1 MGIEATGSYSVADDK
16 THETGS
22 FLNGL
27 RVIELADELGEYCGK
42 VLAGLGA
49 DVIKLEPL
57 GGEKTRSYGPFYNDE
72 PHPNRSLHFWHYNFG
87 KRSIVIDLDSGEGT
101 RQFMELAQTADIII
115 DTRTRDYLDRRGIGY
130 DAIRHHN
137 PSLIYARISPFG
149 DDGPWADYQASDLVH
164 LALGGV
170 MMNCGYDPDPLGFY
184 ETPPIAPQMWHSYHI
199 AGELTAVQI
208 IAALTYRSET
218 GRGQRLATSV
228 HDAVAKNTETDLPD
242 WIYCR
247 LPHYRQTC
255 RHSLPSAS
263 PTIQGVAADSA
274 LRPGLSR
281 SKDGRWVLAY
291 RTYLLGGVASFNATV
306 SLLQKFGAEA
316 DLTEEKYKDPA
327 FVLQPATNFHIGTI
341 VERLVGRHLFE
352 RDLWK
357 EGQDVGL
364 PWAPVRRPEENVGEE
379 HWAKRETFMQVDYK
393 EVGKTFTQVG
403 AKWVAPGLPW
413 RTGPR
418 APLLGEH
425 TAEILANTDVRK
437 PPTVQ
442 TSEKA
447 PVFSKLGKPFAL
459 AGVRIVDLTWMLA
472 SAGAGRFFTAL
483 GAEVIKVEHTSR
495 LDGMRMGM
503 GNVPVGGRAER
514 DGASGPIVAPATA
527 NVNRSGSFM
536 EINAGKRSFSLNL
549 KHPRGK
555 ALLVDLIKDADMV
568 VEGFS
573 PGTMDRM
580 GLGYE
585 RLREI
590 NPKIVYVQQSG
601 MGQIG
606 TYGRLRSFG
615 PTAQAFSGLSDMSG
629 LPEPYPPAGIGYSY
643 LDWFGAYQMALAMMA
658 ALYRQKQTGKGCWID
673 SSQAEVGLYL
683 TGTSI
688 LEHSA
693 NGRRWSRFGNRSPYK
708 QAAPHGAYRARGED
722 RWIAISAFTE
732 EHWWALTKVLER
744 PGWTADPKLAT
755 LALRLLNQDYLD
767 ALVNQATVAWDA
779 FGLMDA
785 LQRAGVP
792 AGVCQTAEDRYERDP
807 QLKHLEWLVELNQ
820 SEIGRWPVKEVP
832 VKLSETP
839 AYIGGVLDRHGPSY
853 GEDNDYVLRTI
864 LGLSQ
869 DQIAQLAADGVF

>member
-1 MGIEATGSYSVADDK
+1 MGSAARGGYGVAK
-16 THETGS
+16 VYETGS
-22 FLNGL
+22 FLNGV

-49 DVIKLEPL
+49 DVIKIEPL
-57 GGEKTRSYGPFYNDE
+57 GGEKTRGYGPFYNDE
-72 PHPNRSLHFWHYNFG
+72 SHPNRSLHFWHYNFG
-87 KRSIVIDLDSGEGT
+87 KRSIVIDLESDEGV
-101 RQFMELAQTADIII
+101 RQFMELAQTADIIV
-115 DTRTRDYLDRRGIGY
+115 DTRARDYLDGRGIGY
-130 DAIRHHN
+130 EAIRKHN
-137 PSLIYARISPFG
+137 PSLIYARISAFG

-170 MMNCGYDPDPLGFY
+170 MMNCGYDPDPSGFY
-184 ETPPIAPQMWHSYHI
+184 ETPPIAPQMWHAYHI
-199 AGELTAVQI
+199 AGEVTAVQI
-208 IAALTYRSET
+208 IAALTYRIET

-228 HDAVAKNTETDLPD
+228 HDAVSKNTETDLPD

-255 RHSLPSAS
+255 RHSLPSAA
-263 PTIQGVAADSA
+263 PTMQGVAADSA

-281 SKDGRWVLAY
+281 TKDGRWVLAY

-316 DLTEEKYKDPA
+316 DLTEEKYKDAA
-327 FVLQPATNFHIGTI
+327 FVLRPETNFHIGTI
-341 VERLVGRHLFE
+341 VERLVGRHLFQ

-357 EGQDVGL
+357 DGQDVGL
-364 PWAPVRRPEENVGEE
+364 PWAPVRRPEENVGEA
-379 HWAKRETFMQVDYK
+379 HWAERETFMQVDYP
-393 EVGKTFTQVG
+393 EVGKTLTQVG

-425 TAEILANTDVRK
+425 TAEFLADTGVREA
-437 PPTVQ
+437 PAVR

-459 AGVRIVDLTWMLA
+459 GGVRIVDLTWMLA

-514 DGASGPIVAPATA
+514 DGASGPIVAPATT
-527 NVNRSGSFM
+527 NVDRSGSFM

-555 ALLVDLIKDADMV
+555 ALLVDLLKDADMV

-606 TYGRLRSFG
+606 SYGRLRSFG

-629 LPEPYPPAGIGYSY
+629 LPEPFPPAGIGYSY

-683 TGTSI
+683 TGTAL

-693 NGRRWSRFGNRSPYK
+693 NGHRWNRFGNRSPYK
-708 QAAPHGAYRARGED
+708 QAAPHGAYRVRGED

-732 EHWWALTKVLER
+732 EQWWALAKVLEH
-744 PGWTADPKLAT
+744 PGWAADPRLAT
-755 LALRLLNQDYLD
+755 LALRLANQDYLD

-779 FGLMDA
+779 FGLMEA
-785 LQRAGVP
+785 LQQAGVP
-792 AGVCQTAEDRYERDP
+792 AGVCQTAQDRYERDP
-807 QLKHLEWLVELNQ
+807 QLKHLEWLVELHQ
-820 SEIGRWPVKEVP
+820 SEIGKWPVKEVP
-832 VKLSETP
+832 VKFSETP
-839 AYIGGVLDRHGPSY
+839 PYIGGVLDRHGPSY
-853 GEDNDYVLRTI
+853 GEDNDYVLRTL

-869 DQIAQLAADGVF
+869 DQIAQLAGDGVF

>member
-1 MGIEATGSYSVADDK
+1 MAENGVHS
-16 THETGS
+16 TGS
-22 FLNGL
+22 FLQGV

-49 DVIKLEPL
+49 DVIKVEPL
-57 GGEKTRSYGPFYNDE
+57 GGEVTRGYGPFFNDD
-72 PHPNRSLHFWHYNFG
+72 PHPDRSLYFWHYNFG
-87 KRSIVIDLDSGEGT
+87 KRGIVLDLDSEEGAH
-101 RQFMELAQTADIII
+101 QFMRLAQTADIII
-115 DTRTRDYLDRRGIGY
+115 DTRHRDYLNGRGVGY
-130 DAIRHHN
+130 EAIRQRN
-137 PSLIYARISPFG
+137 SSLIYARISAFG

-170 MMNCGYDPDPLGFY
+170 MMNCGYDPDPSGFY
-184 ETPPIAPQMWHSYHI
+184 ETPPIAPQLWQSYQI
-199 AGELTAVQI
+199 AGEVTAVQI
-208 IAALTYRSET
+208 IAALVYRLET
-218 GRGQRLATSV
+218 GRGQRLVTSV
-228 HDAVAKNTETDLPD
+228 HDAVSKNTETDLPD
-242 WIYCR
+242 WIYCH

-263 PTIQGVAADSA
+263 ATMQGMAAESA

-281 SKDGRWVLAY
+281 TKDGRWVLAY
-291 RTYLLGGVASFNATV
+291 RTYLLGGVASFEATV
-306 SLLQKFGAEA
+306 RVLQKFGAEA
-316 DLTEEKYKDPA
+316 DLTDEKYKDETY
-327 FVLQPATNFHIGTI
+327 VLKPTTNFYIATH
-341 VERLVGRHLFE
+341 VERLVGRYLYE

-357 EGQDVGL
+357 DGQDEGL
-364 PWAPVRRPEENVGEE
+364 PWSPIRRPEENVGEV
-379 HWAKRETFMQVDYK
+379 HWAQRETFMQVDYP
-393 EVGKTFTQVG
+393 EVGRTLTQVG

-425 TAEILANTDVRK
+425 SAEVLADVAMRNA
-437 PPTVQ
+437 PAICT
-442 TSEKA
+442 TEKVSLRA
-447 PVFSKLGKPFAL
+447 PVLSKHGKPFAL
-459 AGVRIVDLTWMLA
+459 GGVRIVDLTWMLA

-503 GNVPVGGRAER
+503 GNVPPGGRTER
-514 DGASGPIVAPATA
+514 DSATKPLVVPTTK

-536 EINAGKRSFSLNL
+536 EINSGKRSFSLNL

-555 ALLVDLIKDADMV
+555 ELLIELIKDADMV
-568 VEGFS
+568 IEGFS

-658 ALYRQKQTGKGCWID
+658 ALYRQRQTGQGCWID
-673 SSQAEVGLYL
+673 SSQAEVGIYL
-683 TGTSI
+683 TGTAV
-688 LEHSA
+688 LDHSA
-693 NGRRWSRFGNRSPYK
+693 NGRRWRRIGNRSPYK
-708 QAAPHGAYRARGED
+708 PAAPHGAYRACGED

-732 EHWWALTKVLER
+732 DHWRSLTKVL
-744 PGWTADPKLAT
+744 GTTDWAANPKLAT
-755 LALRLLNQDYLD
+755 LPLRLANQDYLD
-767 ALVNQATVAWDA
+767 DLVNRATLEWDA
-779 FGLMDA
+779 FSLMEA

-792 AGVCQTAEDRYERDP
+792 AGVCQTAADRYEQDP

-832 VKLSETP
+832 GKFSETP
-839 AYIGGVLDRHGPSY
+839 PYIGGFLDRHGPSY

-864 LGLSQ
+864 LGLSEGQ
-869 DQIAQLAADGVF
+869 VGQLTREGVV

>member
-1 MGIEATGSYSVADDK
+1 MNEVRC
-16 THETGS
+16 TGS
-22 FLNGL
+22 FLGGV

-49 DVIKLEPL
+49 DVIKIEPL
-57 GGEKTRSYGPFYNDE
+57 GGEVTRSYGPFYHDD

-87 KRSIVIDLDSGEGT
+87 KRGVVLDLDSDEGTHRFKQLAETADIVIDT
-101 RQFMELAQTADIII
+101 RH
-115 DTRTRDYLDRRGIGY
+115 RDYLNERGVGY
-130 DAIRHHN
+130 DAIRERN

-170 MMNCGYDPDPLGFY
+170 MMNCGYDPDPSGVY
-184 ETPPIAPQMWHSYHI
+184 ETPPIAPQMWQSYQI
-199 AGELTAVQI
+199 AGEVTVVQI
-208 IAALTYRSET
+208 IAALVYRLET
-218 GRGQRLATSV
+218 GRGQRLVTSV
-228 HDAVAKNTETDLPD
+228 HDAVSKNTETDLPD

-247 LPHYRQTC
+247 IPHYRQTC

-263 PTIQGVAADSA
+263 ATMQGVASESA

-281 SKDGRWVLAY
+281 TKDGRWVLAY
-291 RTYLLGGVASFNATV
+291 RTYLLGGVASFEATV
-306 SLLQKFGAEA
+306 RVLQKFGAEA
-316 DLTEEKYKDPA
+316 DFTDEKYKDEA
-327 FVLQPATNFHIGTI
+327 YVLKPTTNFHIATH
-341 VERLVGRHLFE
+341 VERLVGRHLYN

-357 EGQDVGL
+357 DGQDEGL
-364 PWAPVRRPEENVGEE
+364 PWSPVRKPEENVVEE
-379 HWAKRETFMQVDYK
+379 HWAQRETFSAVDYP
-393 EVGKTFTQVG
+393 EVGRSLTQVG

-425 TAEILANTDVRK
+425 NAEVLADVAVRKAPAVCTAERAS
-437 PPTVQ
+437 P
-442 TSEKA
+442 KA
-447 PVFSKLGKPFAL
+447 PLLSKHGKPFAL
-459 AGVRIVDLTWMLA
+459 SGVRIVDLTWMLA

-503 GNVPVGGRAER
+503 GNVPPGGRAER
-514 DGASGPIVAPATA
+514 DGATKPIVAPATK

-536 EINAGKRSFSLNL
+536 EINSGKRSFSLNL

-585 RLREI
+585 RLREM

-658 ALYRQKQTGKGCWID
+658 ALYRQKQSGQGCWID
-673 SSQAEVGLYL
+673 SSQAEVGIYL
-683 TGTSI
+683 TGTAV

-693 NGRRWSRFGNRSPYK
+693 NGRQWSRFGNRSPYK
-708 QAAPHGAYRARGED
+708 PAAPQGAYRTRGED
-722 RWIAISAFTE
+722 RWIAISTFTE
-732 EHWWALTKVLER
+732 EQWRSLTKVLETTD
-744 PGWTADPKLAT
+744 WTADPRLAT
-755 LALRLLNQDYLD
+755 LALRIANQDYLD
-767 ALVNQATVAWDA
+767 DLVNGATVAWDA
-779 FGLMDA
+779 FELMEA

-792 AGVCQTAEDRYERDP
+792 AGVCQTAADRYEHDP

-832 VKLSETP
+832 VKFSETP
-839 AYIGGVLDRHGPSY
+839 PYIGGFLDRHGPSY
-853 GEDNDYVLRTI
+853 GEDNDYVLRAI

-869 DQIAQLAADGVF
+869 DQIAQLTTEGVF